1 MTTNP
6 NSPSF
11 RPAKEGLP
19 AGRRPSPILAAVLVL
34 AFLRVRAQ
42 LEVLGALDG
51 LHPLR
56 LALGT
61 LELEHD
67 LLGCLRLLVEHGLRL
82 PAEAGLLLVVTSL
95 ALGADRGLA
104 RLVLG
109 HLVRGVLLALAAV
122 GVAGLR
128 DVHHRGRSRARVR
141 LEPQPLEP

>member
-67 LLGCLRLLVEHGLRL
+67 LLGGLRLLVEHGLRL
-82 PAEAGLLLVVTSL
+82 AAEALLLLLVAAVALRLPGLL
-95 ALGADRGLA
+95 AS
-104 RLVLG
+104 LVLRN
-109 HLVRGVLLALAAV
+109 LMRRVLLALLAV
-122 GVAGLR
+122 GLAGLR
-128 DVHHRGRSRARVR
+128 DVDHGCKASCRWW
-141 LEPQPLEP
+141 Q